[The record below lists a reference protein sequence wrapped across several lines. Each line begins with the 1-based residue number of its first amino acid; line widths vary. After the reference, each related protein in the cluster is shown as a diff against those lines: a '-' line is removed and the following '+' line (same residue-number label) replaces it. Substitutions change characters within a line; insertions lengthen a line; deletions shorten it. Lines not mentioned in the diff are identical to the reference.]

1 MPSGAPSRGA
11 TVLGPTAGQRGLFWI
26 GFPLL
31 GAGAGWLLKLLVGWV
46 SSLPWTPFEGPLRL
60 IGSIPPAPLTI
71 GAVAVGVV
79 AGLLLALLAEHYY
92 VTVTVDDD
100 RVTVVCRDSRQEV
113 PREAVAGVFHDA
125 KQLVLLG
132 HDTGE
137 LVRRGG
143 DLPSEERLVAAFQS
157 HGYPWLADGD
167 PYQEDFRRWVEG
179 HPDLSAAAH
188 AILKARARAVE
199 KGDADDAEELRVELA
214 KLGVVVRDEKKR
226 QYWRHAGTPDELDAP
241 GSP

>member
-1 MPSGAPSRGA
+1 MPSGASSRRA
-11 TVLGPTAGQRGLFWI
+11 TVLGPTAGQRTLFWI

-60 IGSIPPAPLTI
+60 IGSIPPTPLTI

-79 AGLLLALLAEHYY
+79 AGLVLAVLAEHYY

-100 RVTVVCRDSRQEV
+100 GVTVVCRESRQEV
-113 PREAVAGVFHDA
+113 SREAVAGACYDA
-125 KQLVLLG
+125 KQFVLLG

-143 DLPSEERLVAAFQS
+143 DLPSEERLAAAFRA
-157 HGYPWLADGD
+157 HGYPWLAGGD
-167 PYQEDFRRWVEG
+167 PYRADFRRWVEG

-188 AILKARARAVE
+188 ALFKARARAVE
-199 KGDADDAEELRVELA
+199 KSDADDAEELRLELA

-226 QYWRHAGTPDELDAP
+226 QYWRSAARPDERDSP
-241 GSP
+241 GPA